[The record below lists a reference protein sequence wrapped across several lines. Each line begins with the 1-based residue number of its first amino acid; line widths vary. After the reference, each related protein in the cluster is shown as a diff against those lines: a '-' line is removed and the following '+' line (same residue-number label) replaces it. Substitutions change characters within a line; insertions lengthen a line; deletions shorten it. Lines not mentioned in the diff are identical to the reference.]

1 VLTAKHLN
9 PLLIANSELKLWK
22 NPWAA
27 KPLADDLPWRTVTG
41 DLTRNQ
47 LVVTEP
53 TTQPREVLGIS
64 ATWPATP

>member
-1 VLTAKHLN
+1 M
-9 PLLIANSELKLWK
+9 
-22 NPWAA
+22 AA
-27 KPLADDLPWRTVTG
+27 KPLGDDLPWRMTG

-64 ATWPATP
+64 ETWPATA